1 MDGMHKSAKIFCMLH
16 AFQLR
21 KFLYSFFTVTAGTT
35 SALNEFWKWTTKG
48 RNLCVNT
55 SYIHLKTR
63 KSKSG
68 CTKGTFSGNFSFQS
82 HKFFTNT
89 ELCAD
94 LQLSAQSN
102 RRVSV
107 C

>member
-16 AFQLR
+16 VFQLR

-35 SALNEFWKWTTKG
+35 SALNEF
-48 RNLCVNT
+48 
-55 SYIHLKTR
+55 
-63 KSKSG
+63 
-68 CTKGTFSGNFSFQS
+68 FSGNFSFQS

>member
-48 RNLCVNT
+48 RNLE
-55 SYIHLKTR
+55 SIP
-63 KSKSG
+63 G
-68 CTKGTFSGNFSFQS
+68 I
-82 HKFFTNT
+82 
-89 ELCAD
+89 
-94 LQLSAQSN
+94 
-102 RRVSV
+102 
-107 C
+107 